1 MIKHGLE
8 KINIE
13 NPIDKSL
20 PMLIDYFVN
29 FYGEKYRERITDRL
43 NSATYVFTD
52 CAGNIDTYNG
62 IKKYFDSQKENL
74 IKDFYRKIGVVAYKT
89 NPSLLNFKEWIDIL
103 KNYDKQTFISKDLSE
118 F

>member
-29 FYGEKYRERITDRL
+29 FYGEIGRASCRERVSI
-43 NSATYVFTD
+43 NV
-52 CAGNIDTYNG
+52 
-62 IKKYFDSQKENL
+62 
-74 IKDFYRKIGVVAYKT
+74 
-89 NPSLLNFKEWIDIL
+89 
-103 KNYDKQTFISKDLSE
+103 
-118 F
+118 

>member
-1 MIKHGLE
+1 MINYIVRGEKMIKHGLE

-43 NSATYVFTD
+43 NSATYVFFFFS
-52 CAGNIDTYNG
+52 GNIDTYNG
-62 IKKYFDSQKENL
+62 IYDRERVKKY
-74 IKDFYRKIGVVAYKT
+74 GVVIFRIKK
-89 NPSLLNFKEWIDIL
+89 S
-103 KNYDKQTFISKDLSE
+103 
-118 F
+118 

>member
-62 IKKYFDSQKENL
+62 IKKYFDSQKEHL
-74 IKDFYRKIGVVAYKT
+74 YQKIYR
-89 NPSLLNFKEWIDIL
+89 NF
-103 KNYDKQTFISKDLSE
+103 
-118 F
+118 